1 MTTRP
6 THVGTIGD
14 KIRIGHSLTIN
25 CGNRECLHRAKLDLE
40 DIAARFGAN
49 LPVAD
54 LVARAV
60 CAECG
65 ARWPELSISVSV
77 ARSIGQADEM
87 NWPDSCRIR
96 GASALPTPS
105 FTAPIVIGGATGT
118 SVSARKVNS
127 TRPRAIFIRPLATLR
142 TP

>member
-40 DIAARFGAN
+40 DIAARFGAD
-49 LPVAD
+49 LRVAD

-65 ARWPELSISVSV
+65 ARWPQLSISVSV
-77 ARSIGQADEM
+77 DNAPRVV
-87 NWPDSCRIR
+87 PDR
-96 GASALPTPS
+96 
-105 FTAPIVIGGATGT
+105 
-118 SVSARKVNS
+118 
-127 TRPRAIFIRPLATLR
+127 R
-142 TP
+142 TE

>member
-54 LVARAV
+54 LVP
-60 CAECG
+60 G
-65 ARWPELSISVSV
+65 LSALSV
-77 ARSIGQADEM
+77 AHDGLGYRSR
-87 NWPDSCRIR
+87 CRSTTR
-96 GASALPTPS
+96 RAWCRTGGRNDVAGLLPRLRATSGAGERS
-105 FTAPIVIGGATGT
+105 GG
-118 SVSARKVNS
+118 R
-127 TRPRAIFIRPLATLR
+127 RAILDMGDSLASR
-142 TP
+142 QMPAYGEV

>member
-1 MTTRP
+1 VSGSALHWGRRGP
-6 THVGTIGD
+6 PIVD

-25 CGNRECLHRAKLDLE
+25 CGNQECLHRAKLDLE

-65 ARWPELSISVSV
+65 ARWPRLSMSVSV
-77 ARSIGQADEM
+77 DNAPRVVPAR
-87 NWPDSCRIR
+87 
-96 GASALPTPS
+96 
-105 FTAPIVIGGATGT
+105 
-118 SVSARKVNS
+118 
-127 TRPRAIFIRPLATLR
+127 R
-142 TP
+142 TE

>member
-6 THVGTIGD
+6 AHVGTIAD

-40 DIAARFGAN
+40 DIAARFGAD
-49 LPVAD
+49 LAVAD

-65 ARWPELSISVSV
+65 ARWPEFVRV
-77 ARSIGQADEM
+77 GGAAARSSHL
-87 NWPDSCRIR
+87 N
-96 GASALPTPS
+96 LPKIESPS
-105 FTAPIVIGGATGT
+105 RQV
-118 SVSARKVNS
+118 
-127 TRPRAIFIRPLATLR
+127 
-142 TP
+142 